1 MISLASQLIFLH
13 KSRFIQSSLPKVKVT
28 HHPLQHFEC
37 VWDTLNSAK
46 SDTLKLGHDLN
57 LPVRL
62 FGCRAQ
68 AGGSGPG
75 GAGCAA
81 GRRAAVC
88 NGADE
93 DRCCGR
99 PASAGGGCAG
109 EAAAF
114 DDLVG
119 DSGSDIVD
127 SN

>member
-1 MISLASQLIFLH
+1 M
-13 KSRFIQSSLPKVKVT
+13 
-28 HHPLQHFEC
+28 
-37 VWDTLNSAK
+37 NSDK
-46 SDTLKLGHDLN
+46 SDKHKLGHDLN

-62 FGCRAQ
+62 FGCWAQ
-68 AGGSGPG
+68 ADGLGPG

-81 GRRAAVC
+81 GQAAVC

-119 DSGSDIVD
+119 DSGADIAD

>member
-13 KSRFIQSSLPKVKVT
+13 KAGFIQSSSPKVKVT
-28 HHPLQHFEC
+28 HHRVQHFGC
-37 VWDTLNSAK
+37 VWDTKLAK
-46 SDTLKLGHDLN
+46 LDTLKLGHDLN
-57 LPVRL
+57 SPVRL

-68 AGGSGPG
+68 GDAPGPG

-81 GRRAAVC
+81 GRAAVC
-88 NGADE
+88 SDADE

-119 DSGSDIVD
+119 DSGADIAD

>member
-1 MISLASQLIFLH
+1 MIPLASEIIFLH
-13 KSRFIQSSLPKVKVT
+13 KTGFIQSSLPKLKVI
-28 HHPLQHFEC
+28 HHHLQHFGC

-46 SDTLKLGHDLN
+46 SDRLKLGHNLS

-68 AGGSGPG
+68 ADWSGPG

-81 GRRAAVC
+81 GRAAVC

-119 DSGSDIVD
+119 DSGADIAD